1 MTFFE
6 VPVRQA
12 IGTASGTA
20 ALVLV
25 SIAIQA
31 SARAHHSFAPFDQS
45 RFIELS
51 GSVVDLKVRSPHSIL
66 TIESEDEDG
75 ASELWDIEMGPVP
88 NMRRQ
93 GIDEDTLIPG
103 DPIVVRGA
111 MRRDGVRGVL
121 LGRGIFRPDGTR
133 VGSGNS
139 PAVATDVQV
148 SGADAAD
155 LLSGIWD
162 IQPHRNLNTDGD
174 SPMPLTEWA
183 ARFRE
188 NYDVT
193 ESPAVHCVP
202 PNLPALFYPP
212 YLFGIEFS
220 DDRVVLHHEYFA
232 VIRTVPLGGEPVLSE
247 PSGLFGYATARLDGE
262 SLVVESERFPEQA
275 AGLASIYDP
284 NGRGGELPS
293 STGKRLTERY
303 SVTVGGASLVLE
315 YTVEDPEY
323 LTAAYT
329 DRVIHTRLADSTPIE
344 DFECDEESASRTIH
358 NVARQE

>member
-1 MTFFE
+1 MTLNG
-6 VPVRQA
+6 VQIRRA
-12 IGTASGTA
+12 IETASGSA
-20 ALVLV
+20 VLVLLSV
-25 SIAIQA
+25 AIQ
-31 SARAHHSFAPFDQS
+31 SSVRAHHSFAPFDQS

-75 ASELWDIEMGPVP
+75 ASELWEIEMGPVP

-93 GIDEDTLIPG
+93 GIGEDTLIPG

-139 PAVATDVQV
+139 PAVATEVQV

-155 LLSGIWD
+155 RLSGIWD
-162 IQPHRNLNTDGD
+162 IQPHQNLNTDGD
-174 SPMPLTEWA
+174 SPMPLTQWA

-212 YLFGIEFS
+212 YLLGIELS

-232 VIRTVPLGGEPVLSE
+232 VVRTVSLGGEPVRSE

-303 SVTVGGASLVLE
+303 SVTDGGASLVLE

-323 LTAAYT
+323 LTETYT
-329 DRVIHTRLADSTPIE
+329 DRVIHTRLADDTPIE
-344 DFECDEESASRTIH
+344 DFECDEESASRTIQ
-358 NVARQE
+358 NVARQD